1 MLEATSTS
9 TLLVWQ
15 FFTKMLNIST
25 SSVNALH
32 TSLWTWR
39 AEGRTG
45 ARSSQTD
52 IYTFYLLGWDS
63 VCVWRRFL
71 VSHSPTVCHILVS
84 VNKGKNLVCSSIWV
98 SAGLNVSQQ
107 NITLFSSPVCPLHVE
122 ADVFSRLNEWTQICS
137 LVFVVLCCW
146 LSWAEPQRSLV
157 SDCCIFYSNTSLQV
171 LSDKLLVIP
180 TEEIQKY

>member
-1 MLEATSTS
+1 MYKLMKRTKCSRQH
-9 TLLVWQ
+9 WPPCCWFGK

-63 VCVWRRFL
+63 VCVWRQFL
-71 VSHSPTVCHILVS
+71 VSHSQTVCHILVS
-84 VNKGKNLVCSSIWV
+84 VTDWGPGLCDRGTRTDLPELFMSSAVTRCRLPRQWRHKV
-98 SAGLNVSQQ
+98 
-107 NITLFSSPVCPLHVE
+107 TLFNCFVE
-122 ADVFSRLNEWTQICS
+122 SHGFIYL
-137 LVFVVLCCW
+137 
-146 LSWAEPQRSLV
+146 
-157 SDCCIFYSNTSLQV
+157 
-171 LSDKLLVIP
+171 
-180 TEEIQKY
+180 

>member
-63 VCVWRRFL
+63 VCVCDGSSSSLTVRLCVIFWW
-71 VSHSPTVCHILVS
+71 VWQIGAPGSVIEEPGPT
-84 VNKGKNLVCSSIWV
+84 
-98 SAGLNVSQQ
+98 
-107 NITLFSSPVCPLHVE
+107 
-122 ADVFSRLNEWTQICS
+122 RLNY
-137 LVFVVLCCW
+137 
-146 LSWAEPQRSLV
+146 SWAALWHGVDCHDSEDTKSHFLIALLSLTV
-157 SDCCIFYSNTSLQV
+157 LFIYNSAFIISNVFL
-171 LSDKLLVIP
+171 
-180 TEEIQKY
+180 